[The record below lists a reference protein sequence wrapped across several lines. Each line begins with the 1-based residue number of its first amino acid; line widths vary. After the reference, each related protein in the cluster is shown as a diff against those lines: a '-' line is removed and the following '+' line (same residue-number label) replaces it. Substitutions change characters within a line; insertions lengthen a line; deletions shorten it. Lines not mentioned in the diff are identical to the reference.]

1 MLILLVFVTIRAF
14 PYLNQC
20 LLHIYY
26 NITSKNKASCLTP
39 CFFLKGFLILWFFF
53 NSFFNW
59 IWQGLR
65 VLFHW
70 ITSISYVIIV
80 KLDAFS
86 TRCVFIILCP
96 DSPFFWG
103 EGGVYLH
110 ITSCPCGEGILFLSC
125 PSVRLSFW
133 QSITKVTLPTS
144 WNRIPL
150 NYVCLLITVW
160 RITYHYS
167 LQIGQFS

>member
-1 MLILLVFVTIRAF
+1 MFASYLLQHNKQEQSILSHSLFFFKRISYFVGF
-14 PYLNQC
+14 
-20 LLHIYY
+20 
-26 NITSKNKASCLTP
+26 
-39 CFFLKGFLILWFFF
+39 FLILF
-53 NSFFNW
+53 
-59 IWQGLR
+59 
-65 VLFHW
+65 
-70 ITSISYVIIV
+70 SIEYD
-80 KLDAFS
+80 K
-86 TRCVFIILCP
+86 VFGYYSIGSHLSVMLLQSNLMPFRLAVFLLYCAP
-96 DSPFFWG
+96 TPPFFLG
-103 EGGVYLH
+103 GGVYLH